1 MTSWMLTAAAL
12 LATADAWRRLA
23 RMRELVAHAAH
34 ELRGPLTAAGLA
46 LDTLGRGGG
55 PAPPAGPPGASASAA
70 MGTAAAPVDAQAG
83 AAAAP
88 VDAQAGAAAAPDLLV
103 ALDAQ
108 LRRARLALDDLTAA
122 PSGRRAADRLEPVGA
137 AAFVSQLALAWE
149 PVARSAGV
157 RLVCDGPPLHGTLLA
172 DRTRLAQA
180 AGNLLANAVEHGA
193 GPIELRPR
201 AADGRLRLEVRD
213 AGPGLPAPVAR
224 LARRPRGPRGRGLA
238 IARGIAERHGGRVL
252 AAPSPGGAT
261 VVLELPLLPEG
272 ETEAPAGAAHKVPAD
287 AGGPA

>member
-23 RMRELVAHAAH
+23 RTRELVAHAAH

-55 PAPPAGPPGASASAA
+55 PAPPAGPPGASASASAA
-70 MGTAAAPVDAQAG
+70 MGTAAAPDA
-83 AAAAP
+83 
-88 VDAQAGAAAAPDLLV
+88 AQAGAAAAPDLLV

-157 RLVCDGPPLHGTLLA
+157 RLVCDGPPLRGTLLA

-201 AADGRLRLEVRD
+201 AGDGRLRLEVRD

-238 IARGIAERHGGRVL
+238 IARGIVERHGGRVL
-252 AAPSPGGAT
+252 AAPSPGGAA

-272 ETEAPAGAAHKVPAD
+272 ETEAPAGAAHTVPAD